1 MRMFARLFGAM
12 LLAAAAVPPAAQAVE
27 INFTTDFGF
36 YGRQSY
42 FYVAYDKGYYKQEGI
57 DLNFLRGQ
65 GSIDAIKKVAS
76 GAAKIG
82 FADAGALVLA
92 RGNDGI
98 PVKLLAI
105 VYASPP
111 HAVFALADSGIKAPK
126 DLEGKTLAD
135 SAFSAIPLIF
145 NAYAPAAGIDVKKV
159 KWITA
164 EVSSLPSLL
173 ATGRV
178 DGIGQFTVGEP
189 LLADAV
195 KPKKLVRFA
204 YKDAGLDYYGNGIVA
219 TEQTIKEDPKL
230 LKGFVRATLKGMR
243 DAFADPAAAGAI
255 MHKYHKEI
263 SAEVAAGE
271 TEKVRELAVVSGQS
285 LGLIDGA
292 RIERTIA
299 VMQKAYPIKHP
310 VKPQDMYVPGFVE

>member
-36 YGRQSY
+36 YGRQAY
-42 FYVAYDKGYYKQEGI
+42 FYVAYDKGYYKPEGI
-57 DLNFLRGQ
+57 DLNILRGQ

-92 RGNDGI
+92 RGNDDI

-145 NAYAPAAGIDVKKV
+145 KAYAPAAGIDVTKGQMDF
-159 KWITA
+159 
-164 EVSSLPSLL
+164 
-173 ATGRV
+173 GR
-178 DGIGQFTVGEP
+178 G
-189 LLADAV
+189 AV
-195 KPKKLVRFA
+195 
-204 YKDAGLDYYGNGIVA
+204 
-219 TEQTIKEDPKL
+219 
-230 LKGFVRATLKGMR
+230 
-243 DAFADPAAAGAI
+243 AA
-255 MHKYHKEI
+255 
-263 SAEVAAGE
+263 VAAGD
-271 TEKVRELAVVSGQS
+271 RP
-285 LGLIDGA
+285 
-292 RIERTIA
+292 R
-299 VMQKAYPIKHP
+299 
-310 VKPQDMYVPGFVE
+310 